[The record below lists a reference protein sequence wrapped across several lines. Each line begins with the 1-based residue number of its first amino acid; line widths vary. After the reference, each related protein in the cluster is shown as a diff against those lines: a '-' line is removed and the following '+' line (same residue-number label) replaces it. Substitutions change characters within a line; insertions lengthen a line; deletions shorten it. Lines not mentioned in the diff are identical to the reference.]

1 MQRCTI
7 RLMRVAAIA
16 VCGVTVVVGSLSAAD
31 GREKLFAV
39 DVNKQKAALEK
50 DFTQADEFL
59 NQTKLQ
65 NVRSQVELLQHKLK
79 QMTPSLS
86 KEEVVSYQ
94 KKIDNVV
101 TRIGAKED
109 SLIKVTMNILN
120 SKGVDMALEF
130 LQNDLRMFGV
140 SEKKTS
146 ATEKTI
152 LEEAPKIQQALERQA
167 IDRAVKALQSGQ
179 PLDPD
184 MDPYIIKT
192 AERIIKAHTDS
203 IAAIENAKARKELEE
218 KQRQERIQREKE
230 DKEKKL
236 EEEKA
241 AKIKQEED
249 KKRLTEQE
257 IERKKTEA
265 EEKEKQRLARIEE
278 ERQKKL
284 QAQEEKSRKDSLA
297 AAQKDSIAAAQRIAA
312 QQAQQEKERQGK
324 LTKQQKEQERA
335 EEEMRREELVKQ
347 EKSRK
352 DSLAA
357 AQKESIAA
365 VKKAGKEQ
373 PQVQPA
379 VEKQPQVPE
388 AQPEQTA
395 PISMEAKSYLK
406 GLRDNQK
413 KAQEDVMALY
423 DLVEKKRNKEALE
436 KFKQDRNFIA
446 QFVDAQVFNVL
457 EQTIAQ
463 AAISSQPETAVSASP
478 SKPPVAVLPE
488 QESIDKI
495 NSFMRDNN
503 IEAAYAE
510 LKRTERSLRHF
521 MARKDFNQLKDM
533 VERSYKIRKQAGKS
547 R

>member
-1 MQRCTI
+1 
-7 RLMRVAAIA
+7 MRAAAIA
-16 VCGVTVVVGSLSAAD
+16 VCGVTVTIGSLSAAD
-31 GREKLFAV
+31 GGEKLFAV

-101 TRIGAKED
+101 TRISAKED

-120 SKGVDMALEF
+120 SKGVDMALGF

-146 ATEKTI
+146 AAEKTI

-241 AKIKQEED
+241 AKIKQEEE
-249 KKRLTEQE
+249 KKRLAEQE

-265 EEKEKQRLARIEE
+265 EEKEKQRLARIDE

-324 LTKQQKEQERA
+324 LTKQQREQERA
-335 EEEMRREELVKQ
+335 AHAEEENRKDKLAKQ
-347 EKSRK
+347 EMSRK
-352 DSLAA
+352 DSLTA

-365 VKKAGKEQ
+365 VKKTGKEQ
-373 PQVQPA
+373 PQVQPT
-379 VEKQPQVPE
+379 VQKQPQVPE
-388 AQPEQTA
+388 AQPQQTA

-463 AAISSQPETAVSASP
+463 AAISSQPETAVIASP
-478 SKPPVAVLPE
+478 PKPPVAVLPE

-521 MARKDFNQLKDM
+521 MARKDFKELKDM